1 MGPTFFVPIMRYA
14 CAGRVAKAKYMHGA
28 LEGLFVRVNLCSQDP
43 TGRQHAQFHERDEC
57 RRLIFLGMNVV
68 DSFLD
73 PVSLNC

>member
-1 MGPTFFVPIMRYA
+1 
-14 CAGRVAKAKYMHGA
+14 MHGA

-43 TGRQHAQFHERDEC
+43 TGRQHAQFHESD
-57 RRLIFLGMNVV
+57 FLGMNVV